1 MHIIY
6 LFLFAC
12 LTAGPILVAWIKG
25 DRILD
30 GLARRRRIR
39 SQLKRRRATRS
50 LPVRSDILSTL
61 LTAEENRDRIEEEI
75 GHSLVRFR
83 NLPAPRTPTAERDDV
98 LEQTAQLLLT
108 RESRFSEYLDLAWLQ
123 SETIEVLTREIDA
136 LRQIAD
142 VGKETLRSAPAPG
155 PSAGSSAEQLLA
167 NLDAA
172 TNRRETVDRKLRDI
186 LPARAP
192 NDQGARFDTTIE

>member
-1 MHIIY
+1 MHIVY
-6 LFLFAC
+6 LLLFVC

-39 SQLKRRRATRS
+39 GQLKRRRATRS

-83 NLPAPRTPTAERDDV
+83 NLPAPRTPAAERDDV

-123 SETIEVLTREIDA
+123 SETIEVLTREVNA

-142 VGKETLRSAPAPG
+142 VGKETLRPAPAPR
-155 PSAGSSAEQLLA
+155 PSPGSAAEQLLA

-186 LPARAP
+186 LPARVP